1 MCVCLRS
8 PVPVLYKRDR
18 VQAAGVI
25 LSTLTDLQFVMN
37 SIASGKRLF
46 KLRKRLARRMT
57 LLALAGLAICASVL
71 VMLVGGVIFAMAHSW
86 DAISAGQP
94 FASGLWSLTGVTLAL
109 CAIALADV
117 VFSAPPRPQGIR
129 LPPAA
134 AAELFRLLDNTAA
147 RLRIAPIRAVFITDD
162 MNAHIHQRPVWGVVG
177 PLRTYLMIGLPLAHS
192 LSPTQFS
199 AVLAH
204 ELAHVA
210 AQRRGWSGV
219 GGSLRAWGART
230 LDRASERFASISP
243 WLDAKSLN
251 LCLAMVRLARIEE
264 FEADAIAAE
273 LVGHG
278 LMGEAL
284 VEVSLKSHFLER
296 DYWPNV
302 EAHRAEQAR
311 SALRPYRDM
320 ALGVEAGFMRTVSDH
335 AVAIEDT
342 AEERF
347 AFHPTLQRRLSA
359 LRVPCRVPEDNPTS
373 AAVYFLRPLLPSLAW
388 VFDRAWG
395 RESRARRRTRYEM
408 HGDD

>member
-1 MCVCLRS
+1 M
-8 PVPVLYKRDR
+8 K
-18 VQAAGVI
+18 
-25 LSTLTDLQFVMN
+25 

-46 KLRKRLARRMT
+46 KLRKRLARRMS
-57 LLALAGLAICASVL
+57 LLALAGLAVCTFMLA
-71 VMLVGGVIFAMAHSW
+71 MLVGGFILALANSW
-86 DAISAGQP
+86 AAISAGQP
-94 FASGLWSLTGVTLAL
+94 LASGLWSLAGVTLAL

-129 LPPAA
+129 LPPTA
-134 AAELFRLLDNTAA
+134 AAEFFRLLDTTAA
-147 RLRIAPIRAVFITDD
+147 RLRIAPIRAVYITDD

-192 LSPTQFS
+192 LSPAQFA

-219 GGSLRAWGART
+219 GGALRAWWART
-230 LDRASERFASISP
+230 LDRASARFASISP

-251 LCLAMVRLARIEE
+251 LCLAMLRLARIEE

-273 LVGHG
+273 LVGRG

-296 DYWPNV
+296 DYWPHV
-302 EAHRAEQAR
+302 EAHRTGQAQP
-311 SALRPYRDM
+311 ALRPYRDM
-320 ALGVEAGFMRTVSDH
+320 ALGVQVGFMRTVSDH
-335 AVAIEDT
+335 AVAIEGT
-342 AEERF
+342 AQQRF
-347 AFHPTLQRRLSA
+347 AFHPSLQRRLSA
-359 LRVPCRVPEDNPTS
+359 LGVPCRVPEDDPTS
-373 AAVYFLRPLLPSLAW
+373 AAVHFLRPVLPSLAW

-395 RESRARRRTRYEM
+395 RAWRAQRRTRYEM

>member
-1 MCVCLRS
+1 M
-8 PVPVLYKRDR
+8 K
-18 VQAAGVI
+18 
-25 LSTLTDLQFVMN
+25 

-57 LLALAGLAICASVL
+57 LLALAGLAMCAFVL
-71 VMLVGGVIFAMAHSW
+71 VMLVGGLIFALVNSW

-94 FASGLWSLTGVTLAL
+94 LASGLWSLTGVTLAL
-109 CAIALADV
+109 CAIALAEV
-117 VFSAPPRPQGIR
+117 VFSAPPRPQGIE

-134 AAELFRLLDNTAA
+134 AAELFRLLDHTAA
-147 RLRIAPIRAVFITDD
+147 RLHIAPIRAVFITDD

-192 LSPTQFS
+192 LSPTQFA

-204 ELAHVA
+204 ELAHIA

-219 GGSLRAWGART
+219 GSSLRAWWART

-251 LCLAMVRLARIEE
+251 LCLAMLRLARIEE

-273 LVGHG
+273 LVGHD

-296 DYWPNV
+296 DYWPHV
-302 EAHRAEQAR
+302 EAHHVEPMQA
-311 SALRPYRDM
+311 SPRPYRDM

-335 AVAIEDT
+335 AMAIEGA
-342 AEERF
+342 AEQGF
-347 AFHPTLQRRLSA
+347 AFHPSLQRRLSA

-373 AAVYFLRPLLPSLAW
+373 AAVHFLHPLLPSLAW

-395 RESRARRRTRYEM
+395 RESRSRRRTRYEM

>member
-1 MCVCLRS
+1 
-8 PVPVLYKRDR
+8 
-18 VQAAGVI
+18 
-25 LSTLTDLQFVMN
+25 MN

-57 LLALAGLAICASVL
+57 LLALVGLAICAFVL
-71 VMLVGGVIFAMAHSW
+71 LMLVGGFILAMTHSW
-86 DAISAGQP
+86 GAISAGQP
-94 FASGLWSLTGVTLAL
+94 IASGLWSLAGVSLAL
-109 CAIALADV
+109 GAISLADV
-117 VFSAPPRPQGIR
+117 VLSAPPRPQGIR
-129 LPPAA
+129 LPPVAA
-134 AAELFRLLDNTAA
+134 EELFRLLDATAA
-147 RLRIAPIRAVFITDD
+147 RLRIAPIRAVYITDD
-162 MNAHIHQRPVWGVVG
+162 MNAHIHQRPIWGVVG

-192 LSPTQFS
+192 LSPTQFT

-219 GGSLRAWGART
+219 GGTLRAWGVRT

-243 WLDAKSLN
+243 WLDAKSLD

-273 LVGHG
+273 LVGHD

-296 DYWPNV
+296 DYWPHV
-302 EAHRAEQAR
+302 EAHRAEHAR
-311 SALRPYRDM
+311 PPLHPYRDM

-335 AVAIEDT
+335 AVAIEY
-342 AEERF
+342 AAGQRF

-373 AAVYFLRPLLPSLAW
+373 AAVHFLRPLLPSLAW

-395 RESRARRRTRYEM
+395 RETRATQRTRYEM
-408 HGDD
+408 HGDN